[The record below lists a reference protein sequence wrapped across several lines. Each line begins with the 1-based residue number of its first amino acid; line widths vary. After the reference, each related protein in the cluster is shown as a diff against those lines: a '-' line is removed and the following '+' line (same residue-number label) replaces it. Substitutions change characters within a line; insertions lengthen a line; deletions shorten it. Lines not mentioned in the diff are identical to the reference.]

1 MDGWYHITVRGVLS
15 ERFCRGL
22 GGSARPAGPG
32 RTRLVAPRGGPC
44 ALSALLAR
52 LDNLGVEVIDVR
64 SRPDVSSEREE
75 HSP

>member
-1 MDGWYHITVRGVLS
+1 MDGWYHIIVRGVLS

-44 ALSALLAR
+44 ALPALLAR
-52 LDNLGVEVIDVR
+52 LDNLGIEVIDV
-64 SRPDVSSEREE
+64 SPAGSSSEREE
-75 HSP
+75 Q